1 MTYTFRDILTQAVA
15 DISTNGYES
24 PDQIEHWLRLLREA
38 AEHELGTPERIDAEM
53 QAALF
58 AIFGRLVDKG
68 GVDKYVPGVPRY
80 TLQMVRPQL
89 RAELD
94 RRIMAATDLIRLRRH
109 EAVNKTLAQVSGWA
123 TSIPMSGVSDETR
136 TEVKKRVGKQL
147 TQYRFECRRVAID
160 QGMKLVSNV
169 SEIVALDNGAIAGVW
184 HSHWRR
190 QAYDF
195 RREHKDFDEKIFVVR
210 GNWAI
215 EKGLI
220 KLDGCRYTDEV
231 ERPAQLP
238 YCTCYY
244 QWITSIR
251 RLPQSMLTE
260 KGKDFIKRGSTV
272 SAA

>member
-123 TSIPMSGVSDETR
+123 TSIPMNGVSDETR

-147 TQYRFECRRVAID
+147 TQYKFECRRVAID
-160 QGMKLVSNV
+160 QGAKLISNV

-184 HSHWRR
+184 VSHWRR
-190 QAYDF
+190 AGYNYRKD
-195 RREHKDFDEKIFVVR
+195 HKEIDGQVFLVR
-210 GNWAI
+210 DSWAMK
-215 EKGLI
+215 EGLLRPNGS
-220 KLDGCRYTDEV
+220 KYTDEL
-231 ERPAQLP
+231 EKPAQLP
-238 YCTCYY
+238 YCSCNYR
-244 QWITSIR
+244 WITSPR
-251 RLPQSMLTE
+251 RLPEEFLTS
-260 KGKDFIKRGSTV
+260 KGKEWVAKGR
-272 SAA
+272 AAA